1 MTVEKITDKIKF
13 DLSVQFMNRS
23 QETKKMQTMYSVT
36 TVLIYV
42 FDILTFCIAFYRFQ
56 GVPGA
61 EHADVILLFVS
72 LTFLVLDA
80 YYFTW
85 VLSLKDKLPPEMAAY
100 ASDAI
105 LGYTKKMSRE
115 LWHNLDSGA
124 RQKVEEARNKF

>member
-1 MTVEKITDKIKF
+1 M
-13 DLSVQFMNRS
+13 
-23 QETKKMQTMYSVT
+23 
-36 TVLIYV
+36 
-42 FDILTFCIAFYRFQ
+42 
-56 GVPGA
+56 PGH
-61 EHADVILLFVS
+61 EHADVILLFIS

-105 LGYTKKMSRE
+105 LGYTKKMTRE

-124 RQKVEEARNKF
+124 RQKVEEARNKFQRKKDSQRIAEQEAKDAAKK

>member
-1 MTVEKITDKIKF
+1 M
-13 DLSVQFMNRS
+13 
-23 QETKKMQTMYSVT
+23 
-36 TVLIYV
+36 
-42 FDILTFCIAFYRFQ
+42 
-56 GVPGA
+56 PGA

-105 LGYTKKMSRE
+105 LGYSKKMSRE
-115 LWHNLDSGA
+115 LLHNLDSAA
-124 RQKVEEARNKF
+124 RQKVEEARNKYQRKKDAQRIAENEARDADKKQR